1 MKTLQVSERNF
12 KLMKT
17 LYDEF
22 CETYGD
28 ENTEWEFDDVN
39 AMREIGQEFMEIFSD
54 HLAE

>member
-22 CETYGD
+22 CEICGD
-28 ENTEWEFDDVN
+28 ENAEWKFDDVN
-39 AMREIGQEFMEIFSD
+39 AMREIGQEFMEIFSGY
-54 HLAE
+54 LTE